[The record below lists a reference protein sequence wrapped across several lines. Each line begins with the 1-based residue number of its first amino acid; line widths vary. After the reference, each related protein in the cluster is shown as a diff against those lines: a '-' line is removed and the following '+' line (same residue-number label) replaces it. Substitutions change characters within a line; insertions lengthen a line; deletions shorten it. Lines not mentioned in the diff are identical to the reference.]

1 MLESLSHTQTEEDNL
16 IFRYFE
22 VLASNFGTF

>member
-1 MLESLSHTQTEEDNL
+1 MTKDDMEDNL

-22 VLASNFGTF
+22 KRKIDVDRKGG